1 MHVILGFTCN
11 KALMEHAFLSV
22 FCPNNWCSMV
32 PPLSQTVK
40 AGTRDTRETTVM
52 VLVGL
57 VVMRISKMGN
67 LVRIGKL
74 GSYLF
79 LQIVYFFQIFFNVLS
94 VLQTRTVF

>member
-1 MHVILGFTCN
+1 
-11 KALMEHAFLSV
+11 
-22 FCPNNWCSMV
+22 MV

-40 AGTRDTRETTVM
+40 AGTRDTRETIIM

-57 VVMRISKMGN
+57 VIMRISKMGN

-94 VLQTRTVF
+94 VLQI

>member
-1 MHVILGFTCN
+1 
-11 KALMEHAFLSV
+11 
-22 FCPNNWCSMV
+22 MV

-79 LQIVYFFQIFFNVLS
+79 LQIVYFFQIFFD
-94 VLQTRTVF
+94 VFCITNMNCFLKHYLNRIEFK